1 MSWSGDYKEE
11 DIVKDYTKPLSK
23 IWDNLM
29 PTTYPYVLE
38 FKTNRATEVK
48 LKKAIGPYHMEEN
61 FIDYNCDVVIDKT
74 PLIKN
79 GWDGGKISKELVK
92 ESYGELY
99 FHGLRV
105 KMVELMK
112 YAGLKFSTFD
122 AGGEIN
128 AHTND
133 QLWIKY
139 PFG

>member
-1 MSWSGDYKEE
+1 MSWSADYNP
-11 DIVKDYTKPLSK
+11 DNIINDYTKPLSK
-23 IWDNLM
+23 VWDNLM
-29 PTTYPYVLE
+29 PLSYPHVLE
-38 FKTNRATEVK
+38 FKTNKVFEVLVK
-48 LKKAIGPYHMEEN
+48 RKMGPYSMNEN
-61 FIDYNCDVVIDKT
+61 FIDYDCDVVIDKT

-99 FHGLRV
+99 FHDLRV

-133 QLWIKY
+133 
-139 PFG
+139 